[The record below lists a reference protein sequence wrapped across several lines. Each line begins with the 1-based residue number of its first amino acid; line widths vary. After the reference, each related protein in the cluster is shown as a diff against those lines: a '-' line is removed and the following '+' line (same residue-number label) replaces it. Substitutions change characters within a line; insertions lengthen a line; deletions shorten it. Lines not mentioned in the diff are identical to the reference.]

1 MNGVHKNYQMQPVL
15 AVIIMP
21 RHQKKK
27 FDSASLKH
35 NAVKIQEWLK
45 VLPTS

>member
-1 MNGVHKNYQMQPVL
+1 MNGKHKNYQMQPVL

-45 VLPTS
+45 VLLTS